1 MRCGSYAPRAP
12 LARGGKS
19 AASGLFPPL
28 RRGDTGGCFECLCV
42 VPGSASTRLKTAL
55 ATMPSPHAPRRR
67 DQRVQVVRRPFPA
80 AYCLTP
86 TAELAK
92 SERGPSSTSG
102 PILSVCH
109 QTGRSL
115 RKNQFVCPRSPP
127 LDRRPF
133 SRGRRRSTASGSRPA
148 CRKHISRNS
157 CSLVGLSDFP
167 ELAGHPWMVP
177 FCKLA
182 VDSVAEEGIV
192 YTCLRSL
199 STRND
204 LGVVVTTGTRG
215 GEAGIRGGDGRYP
228 S

>member
-1 MRCGSYAPRAP
+1 MHCMRCGSTPP
-12 LARGGKS
+12 VHPFARGGKS
-19 AASGLFPPL
+19 AASGLFPPCE
-28 RRGDTGGCFECLCV
+28 GGTQGGASSASAV

-55 ATMPSPHAPRRR
+55 ATMPSPHVPRRR

-133 SRGRRRSTASGSRPA
+133 SRGRRRSTPVAPGLPAGSISAAIPA
-148 CRKHISRNS
+148 LSLVSLISRNS
-157 CSLVGLSDFP
+157 PAIPGWFP
-167 ELAGHPWMVP
+167 SASWPW
-177 FCKLA
+177 
-182 VDSVAEEGIV
+182 IQ
-192 YTCLRSL
+192 
-199 STRND
+199 
-204 LGVVVTTGTRG
+204 
-215 GEAGIRGGDGRYP
+215 
-228 S
+228 